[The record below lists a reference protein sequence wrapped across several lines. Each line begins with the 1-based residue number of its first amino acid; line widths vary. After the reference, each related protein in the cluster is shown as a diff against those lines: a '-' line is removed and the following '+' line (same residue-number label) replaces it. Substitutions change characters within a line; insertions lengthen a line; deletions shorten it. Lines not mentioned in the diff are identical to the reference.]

1 MRRRLLGAFV
11 ILSLSSL
18 SLGCGSSTTSA
29 TGGSD
34 AATSDADSADA
45 GGGDGSVSTAACKV
59 VTRTCADVTAAFAAN
74 ANDVKVTCNETAGT
88 FTLQSTGVPTYMS
101 NQTTPNAIEDQM
113 WVVVIPLNPTCT
125 TATPQDVVASRGPV
139 GFMVN
144 GVPFYGPQDAQ
155 GNDAVKN
162 EGPSFDDCDG
172 HADPSCSY
180 HYHEEP
186 VCVFGK
192 GNTAA
197 MHVLPDGHTAVIGYA
212 LDGFAIHASH
222 SGDTLDSCNGHTD
235 DARGYHYHA
244 SAKLPY
250 LVGCYGGSTRGTM
263 AHSRN
268 VCQNGVPI
276 GGSDAGGG

>member
-1 MRRRLLGAFV
+1 MQTRWLATLV
-11 ILSLSSL
+11 TVSLVY
-18 SLGCGSSTTSA
+18 GCGSTTEPA
-29 TGGSD
+29 VAGSD
-34 AATSDADSADA
+34 AATADVGDHDA
-45 GGGDGSVSTAACKV
+45 GGDASSVAFSCKV
-59 VTRTCADVTAAFAAN
+59 VKRTCADITAAFASN
-74 ANDVKVTCNETAGT
+74 ASDVKVTCNESAET

-101 NQTTPNAIEDQM
+101 NQTTPNAIEDQT
-113 WVVVIPLNPTCT
+113 WVVVLPLNPTC
-125 TATPQDVVASRGPV
+125 ASGTPQDVVASRGPV

-144 GVPFYGPQDAQ
+144 GIPFYGPEDAM

-186 VCVFGK
+186 ICVFGK

-197 MHVLPDGHTAVIGYA
+197 MHVLPDGHTPVIGFA
-212 LDGFAIHASH
+212 LDGFAIHASR
-222 SGDTLDSCNGHTD
+222 SGDAGSDALDSCGGHTD
-235 DARGYHYHA
+235 GTRGYHYHA
-244 SAKLPY
+244 TKTAPY
-250 LVGCYGGSTRGTM
+250 LVGCYAGSTRGTM